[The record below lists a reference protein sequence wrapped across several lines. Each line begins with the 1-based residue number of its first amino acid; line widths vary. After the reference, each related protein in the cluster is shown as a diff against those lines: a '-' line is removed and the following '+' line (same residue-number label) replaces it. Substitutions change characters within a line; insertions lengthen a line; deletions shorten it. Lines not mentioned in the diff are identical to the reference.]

1 MAGNLTAGRTLLS
14 RVAIRAVTKRI
25 LVTRVVSG
33 RRAGR
38 IALTATVGR
47 KVLGRCRGRL
57 RARQS
62 FSCKIVLKRAYP
74 LRRVR
79 MTARFTAGRTVVVRQ
94 AFVQPRR
101 P

>member
-1 MAGNLTAGRTLLS
+1 M
-14 RVAIRAVTKRI
+14 AIRVVTKRI

-38 IALTATVGR
+38 IAVTATLAG
-47 KVLGRCRGRL
+47 KVLGRCRSRL

-62 FSCKIVLKRAYP
+62 FSCKIVLDRDYP
-74 LRRVR
+74 LRGVR
-79 MTARFTAGRTVVVRQ
+79 MTARLKAGAAVAVRR
-94 AFVQPRR
+94 AFVQPPR